1 MSRSPPTSPE
11 RARRPSRFIEGSA
24 VTRPDLLQRTP
35 TSNELLFNILSEMD
49 EFEKKR
55 KHRDSNSSVESL
67 HSNGTLPS
75 PIVGKQESRRSFG
88 TSRPSMEKDRSL
100 EQEKRSHGFK
110 GRLRALTG
118 GKEREEA
125 KGTPFHGT

>member
-1 MSRSPPTSPE
+1 
-11 RARRPSRFIEGSA
+11 
-24 VTRPDLLQRTP
+24 
-35 TSNELLFNILSEMD
+35 MD

-75 PIVGKQESRRSFG
+75 PVVGKQESRRSFG
-88 TSRPSMEKDRSL
+88 TSRHSMDEKDRSL

-118 GKEREEA
+118 GKEREEP
-125 KGTPFHGT
+125 KGTSFHGT